1 MLMSKGIR
9 DPNDLQTIA
18 LKLLLVGTARS
29 NSLPEKPSPIRLV
42 DPWFYPSARE
52 FSTRWL
58 LPTQTNRGRFER
70 RDFVR
75 HSRSRSTACHTLMH
89 SKP

>member
-29 NSLPEKPSPIRLV
+29 NSSPEKPSPIRLV
-42 DPWFYPSARE
+42 DP
-52 FSTRWL
+52 
-58 LPTQTNRGRFER
+58 
-70 RDFVR
+70 
-75 HSRSRSTACHTLMH
+75 
-89 SKP
+89 